1 MSRGPSCSSATFVHL
16 GSESAAIER
25 AAKRN
30 AEDLLG
36 DDSCSVGHNQQDQ
49 QLQHL
54 ADAQTAPMN
63 VSFERE

>member
-1 MSRGPSCSSATFVHL
+1 MFFGDIRPPWFRERRHRAGGQTQRRGSSWRRQLF
-16 GSESAAIER
+16 R
-25 AAKRN
+25 
-30 AEDLLG
+30 
-36 DDSCSVGHNQQDQ
+36 CHNQQDQ